1 MVSCGRKNSTFNKEV
16 KDLLVMPFLF
26 ALHFNLDFCFSLFF
40 IIGIEFVRCECL
52 GKINMK
58 TPERKL
64 FSLPL
69 EVHAFSV
76 LSFYLTSFQSYNFN
90 YSYFCKKRN

>member
-58 TPERKL
+58 TPERKF

-69 EVHAFSV
+69 EFIMVFFCSSWIRLPKWHA
-76 LSFYLTSFQSYNFN
+76 
-90 YSYFCKKRN
+90 